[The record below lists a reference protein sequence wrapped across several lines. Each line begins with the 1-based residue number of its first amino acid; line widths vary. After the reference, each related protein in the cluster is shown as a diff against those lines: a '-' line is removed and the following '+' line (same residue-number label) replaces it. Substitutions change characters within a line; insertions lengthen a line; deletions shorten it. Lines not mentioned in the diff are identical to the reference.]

1 MCSGSFRCP
10 AQTSGV
16 HCCLFNPHP
25 SVFML
30 WHLGELSQSLCG
42 WRKLNLIEPAGRML
56 TCTLFLL
63 NTLKPVATVK
73 EVNAL
78 LLSCC
83 RHRTELFTKG
93 VKNRSSSISN
103 GVYRHLT
110 SFCLLEK
117 ASSNHCYT
125 FNSSSAKKSKLSSF
139 KTPSTS

>member
-1 MCSGSFRCP
+1 M
-10 AQTSGV
+10 

-73 EVNAL
+73 EVNTL

-83 RHRTELFTKG
+83 RHHTELFTKG
-93 VKNRSSSISN
+93 VKNRNSSISSDI
-103 GVYRHLT
+103 YRMLT
-110 SFCLLEK
+110 SLCLLEK
-117 ASSNHCYT
+117 ASFINVFI
-125 FNSSSAKKSKLSSF
+125 FNLAYQKKKVLFLQKYLSRNF
-139 KTPSTS
+139 